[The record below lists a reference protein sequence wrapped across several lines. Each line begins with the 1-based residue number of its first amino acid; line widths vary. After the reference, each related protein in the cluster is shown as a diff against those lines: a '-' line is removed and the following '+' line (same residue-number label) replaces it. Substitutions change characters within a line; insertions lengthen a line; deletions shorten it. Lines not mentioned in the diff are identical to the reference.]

1 MTNDYGLLKVH
12 EAELKMLKELD
23 AFCRENG
30 IEYILDSG
38 TLLGAIREH
47 GFIPWDDDVDIVMT
61 GENFER
67 FKRCLAEKRAAEK
80 DSAGSGAAEKAP
92 ADNESVGNVT
102 AENAPA
108 DMQLIGPHEYAAENK
123 FYDFAYKLTN
133 TQTGRREDS
142 ADGTIYDEKLNHLW
156 IDVFAY
162 ENIPDGKLAAAFTVL
177 RHRLLYLLALGH
189 RDVSHIKTSALMKA
203 LTAPFRLV
211 GSLIPMEKLC
221 AHKDR
226 LSKKD
231 REKQTNKYFVPS
243 YQPDWLQVWYDKD
256 WYKEIIRVPF
266 EDTLLPVPAGYDAM
280 LTAMYGDYRKRP
292 EERDRVASHGTCAGY
307 RPREN

>member
-12 EAELKMLKELD
+12 EAELEMLKELD
-23 AFCRENG
+23 AFCRDNG
-30 IEYILDSG
+30 IEYVLDSG

-67 FKRCLAEKRAAEK
+67 FQKCLAEKAP
-80 DSAGSGAAEKAP
+80 AGSGAAE
-92 ADNESVGNVT
+92 
-102 AENAPA
+102 NAPA
-108 DMQLIGPHEYAAENK
+108 GMQLIGPHEYAAENK

-133 TQTGRREDS
+133 TQTGRRDDNT
-142 ADGTIYDEKLNHLW
+142 DGKIYDEKLNHLW

-162 ENIPDGKLAAAFTVL
+162 ENIPDGKVAAAFTVL

-189 RDVSHIKTSALMKA
+189 RDVSHIKTSALMKV
-203 LTAPFRLV
+203 LTAPFRLA
-211 GSLIPMEKLC
+211 GSLISMEKLC

-231 REKQTNKYFVPS
+231 RGLQTKKYFVPS

-280 LTAMYGDYRKRP
+280 LTAMYGDYKKRP
-292 EERDRVASHGTCAGY
+292 EEHDRVASHGTVTKD
-307 RPREN
+307 

>member
-12 EAELKMLKELD
+12 EAELVMLKELD
-23 AFCRENG
+23 AFCRESG
-30 IEYILDSG
+30 IEYVLDSG

-67 FKRCLAEKRAAEK
+67 FQKCL
-80 DSAGSGAAEKAP
+80 AEKAP
-92 ADNESVGNVT
+92 AG
-102 AENAPA
+102 
-108 DMQLIGPHEYAAENK
+108 MQLIGPHEYAAENK

-133 TQTGRREDS
+133 TQTGRREDG
-142 ADGTIYDEKLNHLW
+142 ADGKIYDEKLNHLW

-189 RDVSHIKTSALMKA
+189 RDVSHIKTSALMKV
-203 LTAPFRLV
+203 LTAPFRLL

-221 AHKDR
+221 VHKER

-231 REKQTNKYFVPS
+231 RGLQTKKYFVPS

-266 EDTLLPVPAGYDAM
+266 EDTLLPVPVGYDAM
-280 LTAMYGDYRKRP
+280 LTAMYGDYMQRP
-292 EERDRVASHGTCAGY
+292 EEKDREAAHGTLTGI
-307 RPREN
+307 

>member
-12 EAELKMLKELD
+12 EAELEMLKELD
-23 AFCRENG
+23 AFCRDNG
-30 IEYILDSG
+30 IEYVLDSG

-67 FKRCLAEKRAAEK
+67 FQKCLAEKRAAEK
-80 DSAGSGAAEKAP
+80 
-92 ADNESVGNVT
+92 
-102 AENAPA
+102 APA

-133 TQTGRREDS
+133 TQTGRREDG
-142 ADGTIYDEKLNHLW
+142 ADGKIYDEKLNHLW

-162 ENIPDGKLAAAFTVL
+162 ENIPDGKWAAAFTVL

-189 RDVSHIKTSALMKA
+189 RDVSHIKTSALMKV
-203 LTAPFRLV
+203 LTAPFRLA

-231 REKQTNKYFVPS
+231 RGLQTKKYFVPS

-266 EDTLLPVPAGYDAM
+266 EDTVLPVPAGYDAM
-280 LTAMYGDYRKRP
+280 LTAMYGEYMKRP
-292 EERDRVASHGTCAGY
+292 EERDRVASHGTDTKD
-307 RPREN
+307 

>member
-12 EAELKMLKELD
+12 EAELEMLKELD
-23 AFCRENG
+23 AFCRDNG
-30 IEYILDSG
+30 IEYVLDSG

-67 FKRCLAEKRAAEK
+67 FQKCL
-80 DSAGSGAAEKAP
+80 AEKAP
-92 ADNESVGNVT
+92 AG
-102 AENAPA
+102 
-108 DMQLIGPHEYAAENK
+108 MQLIGPHEYAAENK

-133 TQTGRREDS
+133 TRTGRRDDNT
-142 ADGTIYDEKLNHLW
+142 DGKIYDEKLNHLW

-162 ENIPDGKLAAAFTVL
+162 ENIPDGKVAAAFTVL

-189 RDVSHIKTSALMKA
+189 RDVSHIKTSALMKV
-203 LTAPFRLV
+203 LTAPFRLA

-221 AHKDR
+221 VHKDR

-231 REKQTNKYFVPS
+231 RGLQTKKYFVPS
-243 YQPDWLQVWYDKD
+243 YQPDWLQVWDDKE

-266 EDTLLPVPAGYDAM
+266 EDTFLPVPAGYDAM
-280 LTAMYGDYRKRP
+280 LTAMYGEYMQRP
-292 EERDRVASHGTCAGY
+292 EEKDRAASHGTVT
-307 RPREN
+307 ED

>member
-12 EAELKMLKELD
+12 EAELVMLKELD
-23 AFCRENG
+23 AFCRDNG
-30 IEYILDSG
+30 IEYVLDSG

-67 FKRCLAEKRAAEK
+67 FQKCLAEK
-80 DSAGSGAAEKAP
+80 
-92 ADNESVGNVT
+92 
-102 AENAPA
+102 APA

-133 TQTGRREDS
+133 TQTGRREDG
-142 ADGTIYDEKLNHLW
+142 ADGKIYDEKLNHLW

-162 ENIPDGKLAAAFTVL
+162 ENIPDGKWAAAFTVL

-189 RDVSHIKTSALMKA
+189 RDVSHIKTSALMKV

-231 REKQTNKYFVPS
+231 RGLQTKKYFVPS

-266 EDTLLPVPAGYDAM
+266 EDTFLPVPAGYDAM

-292 EERDRVASHGTCAGY
+292 EERDRVASHGTVT
-307 RPREN
+307 ED

>member
-12 EAELKMLKELD
+12 EAELVMLKELD

-38 TLLGAIREH
+38 TLIGAVREH

-67 FKRCLAEKRAAEK
+67 FQKAL
-80 DSAGSGAAEKAP
+80 SEKAP
-92 ADNESVGNVT
+92 
-102 AENAPA
+102 EN
-108 DMQLIGPHEYAAENK
+108 MQLIGPRDYAAEGK
-123 FYDFAYKLTN
+123 FFDFAYKLTDPR
-133 TQTGRREDS
+133 TSRREDN
-142 ADGTIYDEKLNHLW
+142 ADGKLYDEKLNHLW
-156 IDVFAY
+156 IDVFSY

-189 RDVSHIKTSALMKA
+189 RDTAHIKTSALMKV
-203 LTAPFRLV
+203 LTAPFRLF
-211 GSLIPMEKLC
+211 GHMIPIEKLC

-231 REKQTNKYFVPS
+231 RGTKTKKYFVPS
-243 YQPDWLQVWYDKD
+243 YQPDWLQVWYDKE

-292 EERDRVASHGTCAGY
+292 EEKDRSAAHGTLV
-307 RPREN
+307 EN

>member
-12 EAELKMLKELD
+12 EAELEMLKELD
-23 AFCRENG
+23 AFCRDNG

-67 FKRCLAEKRAAEK
+67 FQKCLAET
-80 DSAGSGAAEKAP
+80 DSAGSGAAENAP
-92 ADNESVGNVT
+92 ADNESAGT
-102 AENAPA
+102 GAAEKAPA

-133 TQTGRREDS
+133 TKTGRRDDNT
-142 ADGTIYDEKLNHLW
+142 DGKIYDEKLNHLW

-162 ENIPDGKLAAAFTVL
+162 ENIPDGKWAAAFTVL

-189 RDVSHIKTSALMKA
+189 RDVSHIKTSALMKV
-203 LTAPFRLV
+203 LTAPFRLA

-231 REKQTNKYFVPS
+231 RGLQTKKYFVPS

-266 EDTLLPVPAGYDAM
+266 EDTFLPVPAGYDAM
-280 LTAMYGDYRKRP
+280 LTAMYGEYMKRP
-292 EERDRVASHGTCAGY
+292 EEKDRAASHGTDTKD
-307 RPREN
+307 

>member
-12 EAELKMLKELD
+12 EAELEMLKELD
-23 AFCRENG
+23 AFCRDNG
-30 IEYILDSG
+30 IEYVLDSG

-67 FKRCLAEKRAAEK
+67 FQKCL
-80 DSAGSGAAEKAP
+80 
-92 ADNESVGNVT
+92 

-108 DMQLIGPHEYAAENK
+108 GMKLIGPHEYAAENK

-133 TQTGRREDS
+133 TKTGRREDS
-142 ADGTIYDEKLNHLW
+142 ADGKIYDEKLNHLW

-162 ENIPDGKLAAAFTVL
+162 ENIPDGSWAAAFTVL

-189 RDVSHIKTSALMKA
+189 RDVSHIKTSALMKV
-203 LTAPFRLV
+203 LTAPFRLA

-231 REKQTNKYFVPS
+231 RGLQTKKYFVPS

-266 EDTLLPVPAGYDAM
+266 EDTFLPVPAGYDAM
-280 LTAMYGDYRKRP
+280 LTAMYGEYMKRP

>member
-12 EAELKMLKELD
+12 EAELTMLKELD

-67 FKRCLAEKRAAEK
+67 FQKCLAEKR
-80 DSAGSGAAEKAP
+80 AAEKAP
-92 ADNESVGNVT
+92 ADNESAGT
-102 AENAPA
+102 GAAEKAPA

-133 TQTGRREDS
+133 TQTGRRDDNT
-142 ADGTIYDEKLNHLW
+142 DGKIYNEKLNHLW

-162 ENIPDGKLAAAFTVL
+162 ENIPDGKWAAAFTVL

-189 RDVSHIKTSALMKA
+189 RDVSHIKTSALMKV
-203 LTAPFRLV
+203 LTAPFRLA

-226 LSKKD
+226 LSKKN
-231 REKQTNKYFVPS
+231 RGLQTKKYFVPS

-266 EDTLLPVPAGYDAM
+266 EDTFLPVPAGYDAM

-292 EERDRVASHGTCAGY
+292 EEKDRAASHHT
-307 RPREN
+307 EVEK

>member
-12 EAELKMLKELD
+12 EAELVMIKELD
-23 AFCRENG
+23 AFCRDNG
-30 IEYILDSG
+30 IEYVLDSG
-38 TLLGAIREH
+38 TLLGAIRER

-67 FKRCLAEKRAAEK
+67 FQKCLTENRAAEK
-80 DSAGSGAAEKAP
+80 SP
-92 ADNESVGNVT
+92 ADNESAGT
-102 AENAPA
+102 GAAEKAPA

-133 TQTGRREDS
+133 TKTGRREDS
-142 ADGTIYDEKLNHLW
+142 ADGKIYDEKLNHLW

-189 RDVSHIKTSALMKA
+189 RDVSHIKTSALMKV
-203 LTAPFRLV
+203 LTAPFRLA

-221 AHKDR
+221 VHKDR

-231 REKQTNKYFVPS
+231 RGKQTKKYFVPS

-280 LTAMYGDYRKRP
+280 LTAMYGEYMKRP
-292 EERDRVASHGTCAGY
+292 EEKDRAASHGTDTKD
-307 RPREN
+307 

>member
-30 IEYILDSG
+30 IEYVLDSG

-67 FKRCLAEKRAAEK
+67 FKRCLAEK
-80 DSAGSGAAEKAP
+80 AP
-92 ADNESVGNVT
+92 AG
-102 AENAPA
+102 
-108 DMQLIGPHEYAAENK
+108 MQLIGPHEYAAENK

-162 ENIPDGKLAAAFTVL
+162 ENIPDGRWAAAFTVL
-177 RHRLLYLLALGH
+177 RHRLLYLLGLGH
-189 RDVSHIKTSALMKA
+189 RDVSHIKTSALMKV
-203 LTAPFRLV
+203 LTAPFRFV
-211 GSLIPMEKLC
+211 GRLIPMEKLC

-231 REKQTNKYFVPS
+231 RGLQTKKYFVPS

-280 LTAMYGDYRKRP
+280 LTAMYGDYMKRP
-292 EERDRVASHGTCAGY
+292 EECDRVASHGTDTKD
-307 RPREN
+307 

>member
-12 EAELKMLKELD
+12 EAELVMLKELD
-23 AFCRENG
+23 AFCRKNG

-67 FKRCLAEKRAAEK
+67 FQKCLDET
-80 DSAGSGAAEKAP
+80 DSAGSGAAE
-92 ADNESVGNVT
+92 
-102 AENAPA
+102 NAPA
-108 DMQLIGPHEYAAENK
+108 GSGAAENTPAGMQLIGPHEYAAENK

-133 TQTGRREDS
+133 TRTGRREDG
-142 ADGTIYDEKLNHLW
+142 ADGKIYDEKLNHLW

-162 ENIPDGKLAAAFTVL
+162 ENIPDEKLPAAFTVL

-189 RDVSHIKTSALMKA
+189 RDVSHIKTSALMKV
-203 LTAPFRLV
+203 LTAPFRLA

-231 REKQTNKYFVPS
+231 RSLQTKKYFVPS
-243 YQPDWLQVWYDKD
+243 YQPDWLQVWYDKE

-266 EDTLLPVPAGYDAM
+266 EDTLLPVPTGYDAM
-280 LTAMYGDYRKRP
+280 LTAMYGDYMQRP
-292 EERDRVASHGTCAGY
+292 EEKDRVAAHGTCA
-307 RPREN
+307 EN

>member
-12 EAELKMLKELD
+12 EAELEMLKELD
-23 AFCRENG
+23 AFCRDNG
-30 IEYILDSG
+30 IEYVLDSG

-67 FKRCLAEKRAAEK
+67 FQKCLAEK
-80 DSAGSGAAEKAP
+80 DSVGSGAAEKAP
-92 ADNESVGNVT
+92 AG
-102 AENAPA
+102 
-108 DMQLIGPHEYAAENK
+108 MQIIGPHEYAAENK

-133 TQTGRREDS
+133 TRTGRRDDNT
-142 ADGTIYDEKLNHLW
+142 DGKIYDEKLNHLW

-162 ENIPDGKLAAAFTVL
+162 ENIPDGKWAATFTVL

-189 RDVSHIKTSALMKA
+189 RDVSHIKTSALMKV
-203 LTAPFRLV
+203 LTAPFRLL

-231 REKQTNKYFVPS
+231 RGLQTKKYFVPS
-243 YQPDWLQVWYDKD
+243 YQPDWLQVWYDKE

-266 EDTLLPVPAGYDAM
+266 EDTFLPVPAGYDAM
-280 LTAMYGDYRKRP
+280 LTAMYGDYMQRP
-292 EERDRVASHGTCAGY
+292 EEKDRVAAHGTCA
-307 RPREN
+307 EN

>member
-12 EAELKMLKELD
+12 EAELEMLKELD

-30 IEYILDSG
+30 IEYVLDSG

-67 FKRCLAEKRAAEK
+67 FQKCLEEKRAAEK
-80 DSAGSGAAEKAP
+80 APAGNESAGTG
-92 ADNESVGNVT
+92 T

-108 DMQLIGPHEYAAENK
+108 GMQLIGPHEYAAENK

-142 ADGTIYDEKLNHLW
+142 ADGKIYDEKLNHLW

-189 RDVSHIKTSALMKA
+189 RDVSHIKTSALMKV
-203 LTAPFRLV
+203 LTAPFRLA

-221 AHKDR
+221 AYKDR

-231 REKQTNKYFVPS
+231 RGLQSKKYFVPS
-243 YQPDWLQVWYDKD
+243 YQPDWLQVWYDKE

-266 EDTLLPVPAGYDAM
+266 EDTFLPVPAGYDTM
-280 LTAMYGDYRKRP
+280 LTAMYGNYKKRP
-292 EERDRVASHGTCAGY
+292 EEKDRVAAHGTCA
-307 RPREN
+307 EN

>member
-12 EAELKMLKELD
+12 EAELEMLKELD
-23 AFCRENG
+23 AFCRDNG

-67 FKRCLAEKRAAEK
+67 FQKCLAET
-80 DSAGSGAAEKAP
+80 DSAGSGAAE
-92 ADNESVGNVT
+92 
-102 AENAPA
+102 NAPA
-108 DMQLIGPHEYAAENK
+108 GMQLIGPHEYAAENK

-133 TQTGRREDS
+133 TQTGRRDDNT
-142 ADGTIYDEKLNHLW
+142 DGKIYDEKLNHLW

-162 ENIPDGKLAAAFTVL
+162 ENIPDGKVAAAFTVL

-189 RDVSHIKTSALMKA
+189 RDVSHIKTSALMKV
-203 LTAPFRLV
+203 LTAPFRV
-211 GSLIPMEKLC
+211 AGSLIPMEKLC
-221 AHKDR
+221 VHKDR

-231 REKQTNKYFVPS
+231 RGLQTKKYFVPS

-280 LTAMYGDYRKRP
+280 LTAMYGEYRKRP
-292 EERDRVASHGTCAGY
+292 EERDRVASHGTVTEGPPA
-307 RPREN
+307 RKLI

>member
-12 EAELKMLKELD
+12 EAELEMLKELD
-23 AFCRENG
+23 AFCRDNG
-30 IEYILDSG
+30 IEYVLDSG

-67 FKRCLAEKRAAEK
+67 FQKCLAETAP
-80 DSAGSGAAEKAP
+80 AGSVA
-92 ADNESVGNVT
+92 

-108 DMQLIGPHEYAAENK
+108 GMQLIGPHEYAAENK

-133 TQTGRREDS
+133 TQTGRRDDNT
-142 ADGTIYDEKLNHLW
+142 DGKIYDEKLNHLW

-162 ENIPDGKLAAAFTVL
+162 ENIPDGRWAAAFTVL

-189 RDVSHIKTSALMKA
+189 RDVSHIKTSALMKV
-203 LTAPFRLV
+203 LTAPFRLA

-231 REKQTNKYFVPS
+231 RGLQTKKYFVPS

-266 EDTLLPVPAGYDAM
+266 EDTFLSVPAGYDAM
-280 LTAMYGDYRKRP
+280 LTAMYGNYMQRP
-292 EERDRVASHGTCAGY
+292 EERDRVAAHGTVTEGPPA
-307 RPREN
+307 RKLI